1 MNELTLIQI
10 IIVAA
15 LPVLL
20 AIILH
25 EIAHGWI
32 AKQLGD
38 DTASRLGRLT
48 LNPLKHID
56 PIGTIVVPIV
66 LILSVGVA
74 IGWAKPVPV
83 NWANLHK
90 PKRDMALVA
99 IAGPASNLLMAI
111 FWGFFI
117 KLITLLPETTIT
129 QGLLYMGQIGVMIN
143 ILLMLFNLLPIPP
156 LDGGRVAVGL
166 LPNLWAIRLSTIEP
180 YGFFIIVG
188 LMLSGVLWFILQPL
202 QQIAYAFI
210 SIITGLGG

>member
-1 MNELTLIQI
+1 MNELTLVQI
-10 IIVAA
+10 ITIAA

-38 DTASRLGRLT
+38 DTAFRLGRLT
-48 LNPLKHID
+48 LNPIKHID
-56 PIGTIVVPIV
+56 PVGTIVVPIV
-66 LILSVGVA
+66 LILTVGVA

-83 NWANLHK
+83 NWANLHN

-99 IAGPASNLLMAI
+99 IAGPFSNLLMAI
-111 FWGFFI
+111 FWGFLL
-117 KLITLLPETTIT
+117 KLVTLLPGNSIT
-129 QGLLYMGQIGVMIN
+129 QALLYMGQIGILVN
-143 ILLMLFNLLPIPP
+143 VLLMVFNLLPIPP

-166 LPNLWAIRLSTIEP
+166 LPDIWARRLSAIEP

-188 LMLSGVLWFILQPL
+188 LLLSGVLWFLIQPL
-202 QQIAYAFI
+202 QRAVYNFI
-210 SIITGLGG
+210 SVITGL